1 MSSMAIALM
10 AFIGI
15 PGGALRGLFLS
26 LAFPQHHLSSDSK
39 ETARRGA
46 GLVAAMAAVVRG
58 LLAGAAK
65 GSFDVMHTGITKMG
79 ARTIMLDR
87 VLAQYGPQAKEVRN
101 VAAGLQC

>member
-1 MSSMAIALM
+1 MSSIAIALI

-26 LAFPQHHLSSDSK
+26 LAFPQHHLSSNST
-39 ETARRGA
+39 ETVRLRA
-46 GLVAAMAAVVRG
+46 GLVATMAAVVRR

-87 VLAQYGPQAKEVRN
+87 VLAHYGPQAKEVRN